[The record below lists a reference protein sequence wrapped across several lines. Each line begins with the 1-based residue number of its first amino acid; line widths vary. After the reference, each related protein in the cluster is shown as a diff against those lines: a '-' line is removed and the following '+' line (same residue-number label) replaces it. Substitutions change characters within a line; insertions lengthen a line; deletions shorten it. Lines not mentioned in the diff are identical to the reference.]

1 MDLDALAGVVAYKH
15 TGPDVMTVTAA
26 VDRITLK
33 HPLSAICDL
42 ELSGQV
48 TFATGRSSMEV
59 SLQVARVPEAGQMLK
74 ESDILMTCAFTM
86 VSLDPVTKRPVPV
99 NPLVTKTPLE
109 KLLFQQ
115 GEANYNLKKAE
126 SKMALKKQTPN
137 DEESDLIHALWLR
150 QLDYH
155 DPNTP
160 ARKPDNAIWMAST
173 EIQSVAIMQPQYR
186 NRHNFMIF
194 GGFLLKSTFEL
205 AFTCASAFSHTRPT
219 FIALD
224 PSTFENPVPV
234 GSVLYLTAT
243 VAYTDSPIVAGVDE
257 VKASPEGST
266 RIQVRVDS
274 KIRNVEH
281 GETKPTGQF
290 NYTFEVPN
298 DVKIV
303 PQTYSQFMMYLDAR
317 RRSRRATGCMKGN
330 ESNKENVME

>member
-1 MDLDALAGVVAYKH
+1 
-15 TGPDVMTVTAA
+15 
-26 VDRITLK
+26 
-33 HPLSAICDL
+33 
-42 ELSGQV
+42 
-48 TFATGRSSMEV
+48 
-59 SLQVARVPEAGQMLK
+59 
-74 ESDILMTCAFTM
+74 
-86 VSLDPVTKRPVPV
+86 
-99 NPLVTKTPLE
+99 
-109 KLLFQQ
+109 
-115 GEANYNLKKAE
+115 
-126 SKMALKKQTPN
+126 
-137 DEESDLIHALWLR
+137 
-150 QLDYH
+150 
-155 DPNTP
+155 
-160 ARKPDNAIWMAST
+160 MAST

-317 RRSRRATGCMKGN
+317 RRSQRVSATLAGQGVN
-330 ESNKENVME
+330 QESVME